1 MTKFLTTII
10 LSIFLTVP
18 FQSFAQNKVCG
29 SYKGYIQDDM
39 HQNPEFYK
47 SILEK
52 NQNLKQEFE
61 RIQNNLDFNSLRSTS
76 DNKKIIPVVVHI
88 IHDDGPENVSD
99 EVVQYAID
107 ALNRNIN
114 GQSNLFESRTPD
126 VFAALRGVPNV
137 EFRLAR
143 TDPEGQLTNGIV
155 RVKSPLSNEPSPRN
169 AVKALSYWNSYQYF
183 NIWVIKKFLPESNGN
198 TLLGF
203 AQFPF
208 SGSMATDGVVL
219 IYSEFNDPSSST
231 LTHEA
236 GHWLGLCHP
245 WDCGAGTCGD
255 DNIFDTPPARE
266 ANYGVSFNNFP
277 YHVGLQN
284 QGCIADS
291 MNWAGE
297 MFMNY
302 MDYTPDQF
310 TTMFSKGQ
318 VEVINETLQGDGT
331 VPGFRQY
338 MWSDVNIDET
348 GTSDGF
354 LPPICTKQLNIFE
367 NNDAYQVC
375 IGEETWFRSN
385 SRIFGNNISS
395 VEWDFGDGTITS
407 GSYNGQLGHYEL
419 HTYANEGTYDVKLT
433 ITYDEVIKLRA
444 SDPSL
449 IPATDPSLIQTITT
463 DKVVQGTQDE
473 LNNMSASSISSHYI
487 DSLGKYWGLEDT
499 TFYRGKVQETI
510 YEYDY
515 TNTCV
520 AEIVK
525 SAFVTVNPASSQNT
539 SPETYDFYS
548 GLSTDWTVTEN
559 NYDNSVWAIS
569 DLSQQARWEWYAGSN
584 GSMKINNFELSEKGI
599 IGGYSEIISKSFNLS
614 SYTTPAIKFSWSG
627 AALNTFP
634 TNELRVHYSTNCGEN
649 WLSLATLDPVTTS
662 RSGYIA
668 TNFIPNEN
676 DWLDTVLTKN
686 ALKNNN
692 VKFKVSYDGGTTN
705 HNNIYIDDIK
715 IGEASSLLNENR
727 NSISQKVT
735 VFPNPLDESSS
746 ILLENFGGQET
757 NIEIINILGE
767 KVDNI
772 YKGFIQSDYYEINN
786 LRARIKKDGIYFVR
800 ATSSSN
806 KSFTKK
812 IILN

>member
-1 MTKFLTTII
+1 M
-10 LSIFLTVP
+10 TVP

-39 HQNPEFYK
+39 HQNPEFYQ
-47 SILEK
+47 SISEK
-52 NQNLKQEFE
+52 NQSLKQEFE
-61 RIQNNLDFNSLRSTS
+61 RIQNNLDISSLRSTS

-99 EVVQYAID
+99 EVVQEAID

-143 TDPEGQLTNGIV
+143 IDPNGESTNGIV
-155 RVKSPLSNEPSPRN
+155 RVKSPLTNEPSPRN
-169 AVKALSYWNSYQYF
+169 AVKSVSYWNSYQYF

-318 VEVINETLQGDGT
+318 VEVINETLEGDGT

-338 MWSDVNIDET
+338 MWSEVNIDET

-354 LPPICTKQLNIFE
+354 LPPTCTKQLNIFE

-385 SRIFGNNISS
+385 SRIFGNSISS

-419 HTYANEGTYDVKLT
+419 HTYANEGTYDVKFK
-433 ITYDEVIKLRA
+433 ITYDEVIKVRA

-449 IPATDPSLIQTITT
+449 IPATDPSLIQAITT
-463 DKVVQGTQDE
+463 DKIVQGTQDE
-473 LNNMSASSISSHYI
+473 LNNMSASNISSHYI

-520 AEIVK
+520 TEIVK
-525 SAFVTVNPASSQNT
+525 AGFITVSPSVSSNS
-539 SPETYDFYS
+539 SPEEYS
-548 GLSTDWTVTEN
+548 FETGIGNDWTVA
-559 NYDNSVWAIS
+559 DNSAEESIWTNVNGS
-569 DLSQQARWEWYAGSN
+569 YSGFEWSN
-584 GSMKINNFELSEKGI
+584 GSLVVNNFERVKVGV
-599 IGGYSEIISKSFNLS
+599 IGGYTEIVSKSFNLS
-614 SYTTPAIKFSWSG
+614 NFSTPAIKFSWAG

-634 TNELRVHYSTNCGEN
+634 TNEITVHYSTNCGEN
-649 WLSLATLDPVTTS
+649 WLSLGTLDPVTTS
-662 RSGYIA
+662 RAGYIA
-668 TNFIPNEN
+668 TNFVPNEN

-692 VKFKVSYDGGTTN
+692 IKFKIAYSAGTTA
-705 HNNIYIDDIK
+705 HNNIYIDNIK
-715 IGEASSLLNENR
+715 IGEASSLFNENN
-727 NSISQKVT
+727 NSISQKIS

-757 NIEIINILGE
+757 SIDIINILGE
-767 KVDNI
+767 KVYNI
-772 YKGFIQSDYYEINN
+772 FEGVIQSDYLEINN

>member
-1 MTKFLTTII
+1 MTKFLSTTI
-10 LSIFLTVP
+10 LSIFLTFS

-39 HQNPEFYK
+39 HQNPEFYQ
-47 SILEK
+47 SISEK
-52 NQNLKQEFE
+52 NQSLKQEFE
-61 RIQNNLDFNSLRSTS
+61 RIQNNLDISSLRSTS

-99 EVVQYAID
+99 EVVQQAID

-143 TDPEGQLTNGIV
+143 IDPNGESTNGIV
-155 RVKSPLSNEPSPRN
+155 RVKSPLTNEPSPRN
-169 AVKALSYWNSYQYF
+169 AVKSVSYWNSYQYF

-208 SGSMATDGVVL
+208 SGSMTTDGVVL

-318 VEVINETLQGDGT
+318 VEVINETLEGDGT

-338 MWSDVNIDET
+338 MWSEVNIDET

-354 LPPICTKQLNIFE
+354 LPPTCTKQLNIFE

-385 SRIFGNNISS
+385 SRIFGNSISS
-395 VEWDFGDGTITS
+395 VEWDFGDGTITN

-419 HTYANEGTYDVKLT
+419 HTYANEGTYDVKFK
-433 ITYDEVIKLRA
+433 ITYDEVIKVRA

-449 IPATDPSLIQTITT
+449 IPATDPSLIQAITT
-463 DKVVQGTQDE
+463 DKIVQGTQDE
-473 LNNMSASSISSHYI
+473 LNNMSASNISSHYI

-520 AEIVK
+520 TEIVK
-525 SAFVTVNPASSQNT
+525 AGFITVSPSVSSNS
-539 SPETYDFYS
+539 SPEEYSFETGLGNDWSVSDNSAEESIWTNVNGSYS
-548 GLSTDWTVTEN
+548 GF
-559 NYDNSVWAIS
+559 
-569 DLSQQARWEWYAGSN
+569 EWSN
-584 GSMKINNFELSEKGI
+584 GSLVVNNFERVKVGV
-599 IGGYSEIISKSFNLS
+599 IGGYTEIVSKSFNLS
-614 SYTTPAIKFSWSG
+614 NFSTPAIKFSWAG

-634 TNELRVHYSTNCGEN
+634 TNEITVHYSTNCGEN
-649 WLSLATLDPVTTS
+649 WLSLGTLDPVTTS
-662 RSGYIA
+662 RAGYIA
-668 TNFIPNEN
+668 TNFVPNEN

-692 VKFKVSYDGGTTN
+692 IKFKIAYSAGTTA
-705 HNNIYIDDIK
+705 HNNIYIDNIK
-715 IGEASSLLNENR
+715 IGEASSLFNENN
-727 NSISQKVT
+727 NSISQKIS

-757 NIEIINILGE
+757 SIDIINILGE
-767 KVDNI
+767 KVYNI
-772 YKGFIQSDYYEINN
+772 FEGVIQSDYLEINN

>member
-1 MTKFLTTII
+1 MTKFLSTTI

-39 HQNPEFYK
+39 HQNPEFYQ
-47 SILEK
+47 SISEK
-52 NQNLKQEFE
+52 NQSLKQEFE
-61 RIQNNLDFNSLRSTS
+61 RIQNNLDISSLRSTS

-99 EVVQYAID
+99 EVVQEAID

-143 TDPEGQLTNGIV
+143 IDPNGESTNGIV
-155 RVKSPLSNEPSPRN
+155 RVKSPLTNEPSPRN
-169 AVKALSYWNSYQYF
+169 AVKSVSYWNSYQYF

-318 VEVINETLQGDGT
+318 VEVINETLEGDGT

-338 MWSDVNIDET
+338 MWSEVNIDET

-354 LPPICTKQLNIFE
+354 LPPTCTKQLNIFE

-385 SRIFGNNISS
+385 SRIFGNSISS

-419 HTYANEGTYDVKLT
+419 HTYANEGTYDVKFK
-433 ITYDEVIKLRA
+433 ITYDEVIKVRA

-449 IPATDPSLIQTITT
+449 IPATDPSLIQAITT
-463 DKVVQGTQDE
+463 DKIVQGTQDE
-473 LNNMSASSISSHYI
+473 LNNMSASNISSHYI

-520 AEIVK
+520 TEIVK
-525 SAFVTVNPASSQNT
+525 TGFITVSPPISSNS
-539 SPETYDFYS
+539 SPEEYSFETGIGNDWTITDNSGEESIWTNVNGSYS
-548 GLSTDWTVTEN
+548 GF
-559 NYDNSVWAIS
+559 
-569 DLSQQARWEWYAGSN
+569 EWSN
-584 GSMKINNFELSEKGI
+584 GSLVVNNFERVKVGV
-599 IGGYSEIISKSFNLS
+599 IGGYTEIVSKSFNLS
-614 SYTTPAIKFSWSG
+614 NFSTPAVKFSWAG

-634 TNELRVHYSTNCGEN
+634 TNEITVHYSTNCGEN
-649 WLSLATLDPVTTS
+649 WLSLGTLDPVTTS
-662 RSGYIA
+662 RAGYIA
-668 TNFIPNEN
+668 TNFVPNPN

-692 VKFKVSYDGGTTN
+692 IKFKIAYSAGTTA
-705 HNNIYIDDIK
+705 HNNIYIDNIK
-715 IGEASSLLNENR
+715 IGEASSLINEN
-727 NSISQKVT
+727 NTSISQKVS

-746 ILLENFGGQET
+746 ILLENFAGQEAS
-757 NIEIINILGE
+757 IDIINILGE
-767 KVDNI
+767 KVYNI
-772 YKGFIQSDYYEINN
+772 YEGVIQSDYFEINN

>member
-1 MTKFLTTII
+1 MTKFLSITI

-29 SYKGYIQDDM
+29 SYKGYIEDDM
-39 HQNPEFYK
+39 HQNPEFYQ
-47 SILEK
+47 SISEK
-52 NQNLKQEFE
+52 NQSLKQEFE
-61 RIQNNLDFNSLRSTS
+61 RIQNNLDISSLRSTS

-99 EVVQYAID
+99 EVVQEAID

-143 TDPEGQLTNGIV
+143 IDPNGESTNGIV
-155 RVKSPLSNEPSPRN
+155 RVKSPLTNEPSPRN
-169 AVKALSYWNSYQYF
+169 AVKSVSYWNSYQYF

-318 VEVINETLQGDGT
+318 VEVINETLEGDGT

-338 MWSDVNIDET
+338 MWSEVNIDET

-354 LPPICTKQLNIFE
+354 LPPTCTKQLNIFE

-385 SRIFGNNISS
+385 SRIFGNSISS

-419 HTYANEGTYDVKLT
+419 HTYANEGTYDVKFK
-433 ITYDEVIKLRA
+433 ITYDEVIKVRA

-449 IPATDPSLIQTITT
+449 IPATDPSLIQAITT
-463 DKVVQGTQDE
+463 DKIVQGTQDE
-473 LNNMSASSISSHYI
+473 LNNMSASNISSHYI

-520 AEIVK
+520 TEIVK
-525 SAFVTVNPASSQNT
+525 TGFITVSPSVSSNS
-539 SPETYDFYS
+539 SPEEYS
-548 GLSTDWTVTEN
+548 FETGIGNDWTVA
-559 NYDNSVWAIS
+559 DNSAEESIWTNVNGS
-569 DLSQQARWEWYAGSN
+569 YSGFEWSN
-584 GSMKINNFELSEKGI
+584 GSLVVNNFERVKVGV
-599 IGGYSEIISKSFNLS
+599 IGGYTEIVSKSFNLS
-614 SYTTPAIKFSWSG
+614 NFSTPAIKFSWAG

-634 TNELRVHYSTNCGEN
+634 TNEITVHYSTNCGEN
-649 WLSLATLDPVTTS
+649 WLSLGTLDPVTTS
-662 RSGYIA
+662 RAGYIA
-668 TNFIPNEN
+668 TNFVPNEN

-692 VKFKVSYDGGTTN
+692 IKLKIAYSAGTTA
-705 HNNIYIDDIK
+705 HNNIYIDNIK
-715 IGEASSLLNENR
+715 IGEASSLFNENN
-727 NSISQKVT
+727 NSISQKIS

-757 NIEIINILGE
+757 SIDIINILGE
-767 KVDNI
+767 KVYNI
-772 YKGFIQSDYYEINN
+772 FEGVIQSDYLEINN

>member
-1 MTKFLTTII
+1 MTKFLSTTI

-39 HQNPEFYK
+39 HQNPEFYQ
-47 SILEK
+47 SISEK
-52 NQNLKQEFE
+52 NQSLKQEFE
-61 RIQNNLDFNSLRSTS
+61 RIQNNLDISSLRSTS

-99 EVVQYAID
+99 EVVQEAID

-143 TDPEGQLTNGIV
+143 IDPNGESTNGIV
-155 RVKSPLSNEPSPRN
+155 RVKSPLTNEPSPRN
-169 AVKALSYWNSYQYF
+169 AVKSVSYWNSYQYF

-318 VEVINETLQGDGT
+318 VEVINETLEGDGT

-338 MWSDVNIDET
+338 MWSEVNIDET

-354 LPPICTKQLNIFE
+354 LPPTCTKQLNIFE

-385 SRIFGNNISS
+385 SRIFGNSISS

-419 HTYANEGTYDVKLT
+419 HTYANEGTYDVKFK
-433 ITYDEVIKLRA
+433 ITYDEVIKVRA

-449 IPATDPSLIQTITT
+449 IAATDPSLIQAITT
-463 DKVVQGTQDE
+463 DKIVQGTQDE
-473 LNNMSASSISSHYI
+473 LNNMSASNISSHYI

-520 AEIVK
+520 TEIVK
-525 SAFVTVNPASSQNT
+525 AGFITVSPSVSSNS
-539 SPETYDFYS
+539 SPEEYS
-548 GLSTDWTVTEN
+548 FETGIGNDWTVA
-559 NYDNSVWAIS
+559 DNSAEESIWTNVNGS
-569 DLSQQARWEWYAGSN
+569 YSGFEWSN
-584 GSMKINNFELSEKGI
+584 GSLVVNNFERVKIGV
-599 IGGYSEIISKSFNLS
+599 IGGYTEIVSKSFNLS
-614 SYTTPAIKFSWSG
+614 NFSTPAIKFSWAG

-634 TNELRVHYSTNCGEN
+634 TNEITVHYSTNCGEN
-649 WLSLATLDPVTTS
+649 WLSLGTLDPVTTS
-662 RSGYIA
+662 RAGYIA
-668 TNFIPNEN
+668 TNFVPNEN

-692 VKFKVSYDGGTTN
+692 IKFKIAYSAGTTA
-705 HNNIYIDDIK
+705 HNNIYIDNIK
-715 IGEASSLLNENR
+715 IGEASSLFDENN
-727 NSISQKVT
+727 NSISQKIS

-757 NIEIINILGE
+757 SIDIINILGE
-767 KVDNI
+767 KVYNI
-772 YKGFIQSDYYEINN
+772 FEGVIQSDYLEINN

>member
-1 MTKFLTTII
+1 MTKFLSTTI
-10 LSIFLTVP
+10 LSIFLMIP

-29 SYKGYIQDDM
+29 SYKGYIEDDM
-39 HQNPEFYK
+39 HQNPEFYQ
-47 SILEK
+47 SISEK
-52 NQNLKQEFE
+52 NQSLKQEFE
-61 RIQNNLDFNSLRSTS
+61 RIQNNLDISSLRSTS

-99 EVVQYAID
+99 EVVQEAID

-143 TDPEGQLTNGIV
+143 IDPNGESTNGIV
-155 RVKSPLSNEPSPRN
+155 RVKSPLTNEPSPRN
-169 AVKALSYWNSYQYF
+169 AVKSVSYWNSYQYF

-318 VEVINETLQGDGT
+318 VEVINETLEGDGT

-338 MWSDVNIDET
+338 MWSEVNIDET

-354 LPPICTKQLNIFE
+354 LPPTCTKQLNIFE

-385 SRIFGNNISS
+385 SRIFGNSISS

-419 HTYANEGTYDVKLT
+419 HTYANEGTYDVKFK
-433 ITYDEVIKLRA
+433 ITYDEVIKVRA

-449 IPATDPSLIQTITT
+449 IPATDPSLIQAITT
-463 DKVVQGTQDE
+463 DKIVQGTQDE
-473 LNNMSASSISSHYI
+473 LNNMSASNISSHYI

-520 AEIVK
+520 TEIVK
-525 SAFVTVNPASSQNT
+525 EGFITVSPSVSSNS
-539 SPETYDFYS
+539 SPEEYS
-548 GLSTDWTVTEN
+548 FETGIGNDWTVA
-559 NYDNSVWAIS
+559 DNSAEESIWTNVNGS
-569 DLSQQARWEWYAGSN
+569 YSGFEWSN
-584 GSMKINNFELSEKGI
+584 GSLVVNNFERVKVGV
-599 IGGYSEIISKSFNLS
+599 IGGYTEIVSKSFNLS
-614 SYTTPAIKFSWSG
+614 NFSTPAIKFSWAG

-634 TNELRVHYSTNCGEN
+634 TNEITVHYSTNCGEN
-649 WLSLATLDPVTTS
+649 WLSLGTLDPVTTS
-662 RSGYIA
+662 RAGYIA
-668 TNFIPNEN
+668 TNFVPNEN

-692 VKFKVSYDGGTTN
+692 IKFKIAYSAGTTA
-705 HNNIYIDDIK
+705 HNNIYIDNIK
-715 IGEASSLLNENR
+715 IGEASSLFNENN
-727 NSISQKVT
+727 NSISQKIS

-746 ILLENFGGQET
+746 ILLENFSGQET
-757 NIEIINILGE
+757 SIDIINILGE
-767 KVDNI
+767 KVYNI
-772 YKGFIQSDYYEINN
+772 FEGVIQSDYLEINN

>member
-1 MTKFLTTII
+1 MTKFLSTTI

-39 HQNPEFYK
+39 HQNPEFYQ
-47 SILEK
+47 SISEK
-52 NQNLKQEFE
+52 NQSLKQEFE
-61 RIQNNLDFNSLRSTS
+61 RIQNNLDISSLRSTS

-99 EVVQYAID
+99 EVVQEAID

-143 TDPEGQLTNGIV
+143 IDPNGESTNGIV
-155 RVKSPLSNEPSPRN
+155 RVKSPLTNEPSPRN
-169 AVKALSYWNSYQYF
+169 AVKSVSYWNSYQYF

-318 VEVINETLQGDGT
+318 VEVINETLEGDGT

-338 MWSDVNIDET
+338 MWSEVNIDET

-354 LPPICTKQLNIFE
+354 LPPTCTKQLNIFE

-385 SRIFGNNISS
+385 SRIFGNSISS

-419 HTYANEGTYDVKLT
+419 HTYANEGTYDVKFK
-433 ITYDEVIKLRA
+433 ITYDEVIKVRA

-449 IPATDPSLIQTITT
+449 IPATDPSLIQAITT
-463 DKVVQGTQDE
+463 DKIVQGTQDE
-473 LNNMSASSISSHYI
+473 LNNMSASNISSHYI
-487 DSLGKYWGLEDT
+487 DSLGKYWGLVDT

-520 AEIVK
+520 TEIVK
-525 SAFVTVNPASSQNT
+525 AGFITVSPSVSSNS
-539 SPETYDFYS
+539 SPEEYS
-548 GLSTDWTVTEN
+548 FETGIGNDWTVA
-559 NYDNSVWAIS
+559 DNSAEESIWTNVNGS
-569 DLSQQARWEWYAGSN
+569 YSGFEWSN
-584 GSMKINNFELSEKGI
+584 GSLVVNNFERVKVGV
-599 IGGYSEIISKSFNLS
+599 IGGYTEIVSKSFNLS
-614 SYTTPAIKFSWSG
+614 NFSTPAIKFSWAG

-634 TNELRVHYSTNCGEN
+634 TNEITVHYSTNCGEN
-649 WLSLATLDPVTTS
+649 WLSLGTLDPVTTS
-662 RSGYIA
+662 RAGYIA
-668 TNFIPNEN
+668 TNFVPNEN

-692 VKFKVSYDGGTTN
+692 IKFKIAYSAGTTA
-705 HNNIYIDDIK
+705 HNNIYIDNIK
-715 IGEASSLLNENR
+715 IGEASSLFNENN
-727 NSISQKVT
+727 NSISQKIS

-757 NIEIINILGE
+757 SIDIINILGE
-767 KVDNI
+767 KVYNI
-772 YKGFIQSDYYEINN
+772 FEGVIQSDYLEINN

>member
-1 MTKFLTTII
+1 MTKFLSTTI

-39 HQNPEFYK
+39 HQNPEFYQ
-47 SILEK
+47 SISEK
-52 NQNLKQEFE
+52 NQSLKQEFE
-61 RIQNNLDFNSLRSTS
+61 RIQNNLDISSLRSTS

-99 EVVQYAID
+99 EVVQEAID

-143 TDPEGQLTNGIV
+143 IDPNGESTNGIV
-155 RVKSPLSNEPSPRN
+155 RVKSPLTNEPSPRN
-169 AVKALSYWNSYQYF
+169 AVKSVSYWNSYQYF

-318 VEVINETLQGDGT
+318 VEVINETLEGDGT

-338 MWSDVNIDET
+338 MWSEVNIDET

-354 LPPICTKQLNIFE
+354 LPPTCTKQLNIFE

-385 SRIFGNNISS
+385 SRIFGNSISS

-419 HTYANEGTYDVKLT
+419 HTYANEGTYDVKFK
-433 ITYDEVIKLRA
+433 ITYDEVIKVRA

-449 IPATDPSLIQTITT
+449 IPASDPSLIQAITT
-463 DKVVQGTQDE
+463 DKIVQGTQDE
-473 LNNMSASSISSHYI
+473 LNNMSASNISSHYI

-520 AEIVK
+520 TEIVK
-525 SAFVTVNPASSQNT
+525 AGFITVSPSVSSNS
-539 SPETYDFYS
+539 SPEEYS
-548 GLSTDWTVTEN
+548 FETGIGNDWTVA
-559 NYDNSVWAIS
+559 DNSAEESIWTNVNGS
-569 DLSQQARWEWYAGSN
+569 YSGFEWSN
-584 GSMKINNFELSEKGI
+584 GSLVVNNFERVKVGV
-599 IGGYSEIISKSFNLS
+599 IGGYTEIVSKSFNLS
-614 SYTTPAIKFSWSG
+614 NFSTPAIKFSWAG

-634 TNELRVHYSTNCGEN
+634 TNEITVHYSTNCGEN
-649 WLSLATLDPVTTS
+649 WLSLGTLDPVTTS

-668 TNFIPNEN
+668 TNFVPNEN

-692 VKFKVSYDGGTTN
+692 IKFKIAYSAGTTA
-705 HNNIYIDDIK
+705 HNNIYIDNIK
-715 IGEASSLLNENR
+715 IGEASSLFNENN
-727 NSISQKVT
+727 NSISQKIS

-757 NIEIINILGE
+757 SIDIINILGE
-767 KVDNI
+767 KVYNI
-772 YKGFIQSDYYEINN
+772 FEGVIQSDYLEINN

>member
-1 MTKFLTTII
+1 MTKFLSTTI
-10 LSIFLTVP
+10 LSIFLMIP

-29 SYKGYIQDDM
+29 SYKGYIEDDM
-39 HQNPEFYK
+39 HQNPEFYQ
-47 SILEK
+47 SISEK
-52 NQNLKQEFE
+52 NQSLKQEFE
-61 RIQNNLDFNSLRSTS
+61 RIQNNLDISSLRSTS

-99 EVVQYAID
+99 EVVQEAID

-143 TDPEGQLTNGIV
+143 IDPNGESTNGIV
-155 RVKSPLSNEPSPRN
+155 RVKSPLTNEPSPRN
-169 AVKALSYWNSYQYF
+169 AVKSVSYWNSYQYF

-318 VEVINETLQGDGT
+318 VEVINETLEGDGT

-338 MWSDVNIDET
+338 MWSEVNIDET

-354 LPPICTKQLNIFE
+354 LPPTCTKQLNIFE

-385 SRIFGNNISS
+385 SRIFGNSISS

-419 HTYANEGTYDVKLT
+419 HTYANEGTYDVKFK
-433 ITYDEVIKLRA
+433 ITYDEVIKVRA

-449 IPATDPSLIQTITT
+449 IPATDPSLIQAITT
-463 DKVVQGTQDE
+463 DKIVQGTQDE
-473 LNNMSASSISSHYI
+473 LNNMSASNISSHYI

-520 AEIVK
+520 TEIVK
-525 SAFVTVNPASSQNT
+525 AGFITVSPSVSSNS
-539 SPETYDFYS
+539 SPEEYS
-548 GLSTDWTVTEN
+548 FETGIGNDWTVA
-559 NYDNSVWAIS
+559 DNSAEESIWTNVNGS
-569 DLSQQARWEWYAGSN
+569 YSGFEWSN
-584 GSMKINNFELSEKGI
+584 GSLVVNNFERVKVGV
-599 IGGYSEIISKSFNLS
+599 IGGYTEIVSKSFNLS
-614 SYTTPAIKFSWSG
+614 NFSTPAIKFSWAG

-634 TNELRVHYSTNCGEN
+634 TNEITVHYSTNCGEN
-649 WLSLATLDPVTTS
+649 WLSLGTLDPVTTS
-662 RSGYIA
+662 RAGYIA
-668 TNFIPNEN
+668 TNFVPNEN

-692 VKFKVSYDGGTTN
+692 IKFKIAYSAGTTA
-705 HNNIYIDDIK
+705 HNNIYIDNIK
-715 IGEASSLLNENR
+715 IGEASSLFNENN
-727 NSISQKVT
+727 NSISQKIS

-757 NIEIINILGE
+757 SIDIINILGE
-767 KVDNI
+767 KVYNI
-772 YKGFIQSDYYEINN
+772 FEGVIQSDYLEINN
-786 LRARIKKDGIYFVR
+786 LRAHIKKDGIYFVR
-800 ATSSSN
+800 ATSSLN

>member
-1 MTKFLTTII
+1 MTKFLSTTI

-29 SYKGYIQDDM
+29 SYKGYIEDDM
-39 HQNPEFYK
+39 HQNPEFYQ
-47 SILEK
+47 SISEK
-52 NQNLKQEFE
+52 NQSLKQEFE
-61 RIQNNLDFNSLRSTS
+61 RIQNNLDISSLRSTS

-99 EVVQYAID
+99 EVVQEAID

-143 TDPEGQLTNGIV
+143 IDPNGESTNGIV
-155 RVKSPLSNEPSPRN
+155 RVKSPLTNEPSPRN
-169 AVKALSYWNSYQYF
+169 AVKSVSYWNSYQYF
-183 NIWVIKKFLPESNGN
+183 NIWVIKKFLPEASGN

-318 VEVINETLQGDGT
+318 VEVINETLEGDGT

-338 MWSDVNIDET
+338 MWSEVNIDET

-354 LPPICTKQLNIFE
+354 LPPTCTKQLNIFE

-385 SRIFGNNISS
+385 SRIFGNSISS

-419 HTYANEGTYDVKLT
+419 HTYANEGTYDVKFK
-433 ITYDEVIKLRA
+433 ITYDEVIKVRA

-449 IPATDPSLIQTITT
+449 IPATDPSLIQAITT
-463 DKVVQGTQDE
+463 DKIVQGTQDE
-473 LNNMSASSISSHYI
+473 LNNMSASNISSHYI

-520 AEIVK
+520 TEIVK
-525 SAFVTVNPASSQNT
+525 AGFITVSPSVSSNS
-539 SPETYDFYS
+539 SPEEYS
-548 GLSTDWTVTEN
+548 FETGIGNDWTVA
-559 NYDNSVWAIS
+559 DNSAEESIWTNVNGS
-569 DLSQQARWEWYAGSN
+569 YSGFEWSN
-584 GSMKINNFELSEKGI
+584 GSLVVNNFERVKVGV
-599 IGGYSEIISKSFNLS
+599 IGGYTEIVSKSFNLS
-614 SYTTPAIKFSWSG
+614 NFSTPAIKFSWAG

-634 TNELRVHYSTNCGEN
+634 TNEITVHYSTNCGEN
-649 WLSLATLDPVTTS
+649 WLSLGTLDPVTTS
-662 RSGYIA
+662 RAGYIA
-668 TNFIPNEN
+668 TNFVPNEN

-692 VKFKVSYDGGTTN
+692 IKFKIAYSAGTTA
-705 HNNIYIDDIK
+705 HNNIYIDNIK
-715 IGEASSLLNENR
+715 IGESSSLFNENN
-727 NSISQKVT
+727 NSISQKIS

-757 NIEIINILGE
+757 SIDIINILGE
-767 KVDNI
+767 KVYNI
-772 YKGFIQSDYYEINN
+772 FEGVIQSDYLEINN

>member
-1 MTKFLTTII
+1 MTKFLSTTI

-29 SYKGYIQDDM
+29 SYKGYIEDDM
-39 HQNPEFYK
+39 HQNPEFYQ
-47 SILEK
+47 SISEK
-52 NQNLKQEFE
+52 NQSLKQEFE
-61 RIQNNLDFNSLRSTS
+61 RIQNNLDISSLRSTS

-99 EVVQYAID
+99 EVVQEAID

-143 TDPEGQLTNGIV
+143 IDPNGESTNGIV
-155 RVKSPLSNEPSPRN
+155 RVKSPLTNEPSPRN
-169 AVKALSYWNSYQYF
+169 AVKSVSYWNSYQYF

-208 SGSMATDGVVL
+208 RGSMATDGVVL

-310 TTMFSKGQ
+310 TTMFTKGQ
-318 VEVINETLQGDGT
+318 VEVINETLEGDGT

-338 MWSDVNIDET
+338 MWSEVNIDET

-354 LPPICTKQLNIFE
+354 LPPTCTKQLNIFE

-385 SRIFGNNISS
+385 SRIFGNSISS

-419 HTYANEGTYDVKLT
+419 HTYANEGTYDVKFK
-433 ITYDEVIKLRA
+433 ITYDEVIKVRA

-449 IPATDPSLIQTITT
+449 IPATDPSLIQAITT
-463 DKVVQGTQDE
+463 DKIVQGTQDE
-473 LNNMSASSISSHYI
+473 LNNMSASNISSHYI

-520 AEIVK
+520 TEIVK
-525 SAFVTVNPASSQNT
+525 AGFITVSPSVSSNS
-539 SPETYDFYS
+539 SPEEYS
-548 GLSTDWTVTEN
+548 FETGIGNDWTVA
-559 NYDNSVWAIS
+559 DNSAEESIWTNVNGS
-569 DLSQQARWEWYAGSN
+569 YSGFEWSN
-584 GSMKINNFELSEKGI
+584 GSLVVNNFERVKVGV
-599 IGGYSEIISKSFNLS
+599 IGGYTEIVSKSFNLS
-614 SYTTPAIKFSWSG
+614 NFSTPAIKFSWAG

-634 TNELRVHYSTNCGEN
+634 TNEITVHYSTNCGEN
-649 WLSLATLDPVTTS
+649 WLSLGTLDPVTTS
-662 RSGYIA
+662 RAGYIA
-668 TNFIPNEN
+668 TNFVPNEN

-692 VKFKVSYDGGTTN
+692 IKFKIAYSAGTTA
-705 HNNIYIDDIK
+705 HNNIYIDNIK
-715 IGEASSLLNENR
+715 IGEASSLFNENN
-727 NSISQKVT
+727 NSISQKIS

-757 NIEIINILGE
+757 SIDIINILGE
-767 KVDNI
+767 KVYNI
-772 YKGFIQSDYYEINN
+772 FEGVIQSDYLEINN

>member
-1 MTKFLTTII
+1 MTKFLSTTI

-39 HQNPEFYK
+39 HQNPEFYQ
-47 SILEK
+47 SISEK
-52 NQNLKQEFE
+52 NQSLKQEFE
-61 RIQNNLDFNSLRSTS
+61 RIQNNLDISSLRSTS

-99 EVVQYAID
+99 EVVQEAID

-143 TDPEGQLTNGIV
+143 IDPNGESTNGIV
-155 RVKSPLSNEPSPRN
+155 RVKSPLTNEPSPRN
-169 AVKALSYWNSYQYF
+169 AVKSVSYWNSYQYF

-318 VEVINETLQGDGT
+318 VEVINETLEGDGT

-338 MWSDVNIDET
+338 MWSEVNIDET

-354 LPPICTKQLNIFE
+354 LPPTCTKQLNIFE

-385 SRIFGNNISS
+385 SRIFGNSISS

-419 HTYANEGTYDVKLT
+419 HTYANEGTYDVKFK
-433 ITYDEVIKLRA
+433 ITYDEVIKVRA

-449 IPATDPSLIQTITT
+449 IPATDPSLIQAITT
-463 DKVVQGTQDE
+463 DKIVQGTQDE
-473 LNNMSASSISSHYI
+473 LNNMSASNISSHYI

-520 AEIVK
+520 TEIVK
-525 SAFVTVNPASSQNT
+525 AGFITVSPSVSSNS
-539 SPETYDFYS
+539 SPEEYS
-548 GLSTDWTVTEN
+548 FETGIGNDWTVT
-559 NYDNSVWAIS
+559 DNSGEQSIWTNVNGS
-569 DLSQQARWEWYAGSN
+569 YSGFEWSN
-584 GSMKINNFELSEKGI
+584 GSLVVNNFERVKVGV
-599 IGGYSEIISKSFNLS
+599 IGGYTEIVSKSFNLS
-614 SYTTPAIKFSWSG
+614 NFSTPAIKFSWAG

-634 TNELRVHYSTNCGEN
+634 TNEITVHYSTNCGEN
-649 WLSLATLDPVTTS
+649 WLSLGTLDPVTTS
-662 RSGYIA
+662 RAGYIA
-668 TNFIPNEN
+668 TNFVPNEN

-692 VKFKVSYDGGTTN
+692 IKFKIAYSAGTTA
-705 HNNIYIDDIK
+705 HNNIYIDNIK
-715 IGEASSLLNENR
+715 IGEASSLFNENN
-727 NSISQKVT
+727 NSISQKIS

-757 NIEIINILGE
+757 SIDIINILGE
-767 KVDNI
+767 KVYNI
-772 YKGFIQSDYYEINN
+772 FEGVIQSDYLEINN

>member
-1 MTKFLTTII
+1 MTKFLSTTI

-29 SYKGYIQDDM
+29 SYKGYIEDDM
-39 HQNPEFYK
+39 HQNPEFYQ
-47 SILEK
+47 SISEK
-52 NQNLKQEFE
+52 NQSLKQEFE
-61 RIQNNLDFNSLRSTS
+61 RIQNNLDISSLRSTS
-76 DNKKIIPVVVHI
+76 NNKKIIPVVVHI

-99 EVVQYAID
+99 EVVQEAID

-143 TDPEGQLTNGIV
+143 IDPNGESTNGIV
-155 RVKSPLSNEPSPRN
+155 RVKSPLTNEPSPRN
-169 AVKALSYWNSYQYF
+169 AVKSVSYWNSYQYF

-310 TTMFSKGQ
+310 TTMFTKGQ
-318 VEVINETLQGDGT
+318 VEVINETLEGDGT

-338 MWSDVNIDET
+338 MWSEVNIDET

-354 LPPICTKQLNIFE
+354 LPPTCTKQLNIFE

-385 SRIFGNNISS
+385 SRIFGNSISS

-419 HTYANEGTYDVKLT
+419 HTYANEGTYDVKFK
-433 ITYDEVIKLRA
+433 ITYDEVIKVRA

-449 IPATDPSLIQTITT
+449 IPATDPSLIQAITT
-463 DKVVQGTQDE
+463 DKIVQGTQDE
-473 LNNMSASSISSHYI
+473 LNNMSASNISSHYI

-520 AEIVK
+520 TEIVK
-525 SAFVTVNPASSQNT
+525 AGFITVSPSVSSNS
-539 SPETYDFYS
+539 SPEEYS
-548 GLSTDWTVTEN
+548 FETGIGNDWTVA
-559 NYDNSVWAIS
+559 DNSAEESIWTNVNGS
-569 DLSQQARWEWYAGSN
+569 YSGFEWSN
-584 GSMKINNFELSEKGI
+584 GSLVVNNFERVKVGV
-599 IGGYSEIISKSFNLS
+599 IGGYTEIVSKSFNLS
-614 SYTTPAIKFSWSG
+614 NFSTPAIKFSWAG

-634 TNELRVHYSTNCGEN
+634 TNEITVHYSTNCGEN
-649 WLSLATLDPVTTS
+649 WLSLGTLDPVTTS
-662 RSGYIA
+662 RAGYIA
-668 TNFIPNEN
+668 TNFVPNEN

-692 VKFKVSYDGGTTN
+692 IKFKIAYSAGTTA
-705 HNNIYIDDIK
+705 HNNIYIDNIK
-715 IGEASSLLNENR
+715 IGEASSLFNENN
-727 NSISQKVT
+727 NSISQKIS

-757 NIEIINILGE
+757 SIDIINILGE
-767 KVDNI
+767 KVYNI
-772 YKGFIQSDYYEINN
+772 FEGVIQSDYLEINN

>member
-1 MTKFLTTII
+1 MTKFLSTTI
-10 LSIFLTVP
+10 LSIFLMIP

-39 HQNPEFYK
+39 HQNPEFYQ
-47 SILEK
+47 SISEK
-52 NQNLKQEFE
+52 NQSLKQEFE
-61 RIQNNLDFNSLRSTS
+61 RIQNNLDISSLRSTS

-99 EVVQYAID
+99 EVVQEAID
-107 ALNRNIN
+107 ALNRNVN

-143 TDPEGQLTNGIV
+143 IDPNGESTNGIV
-155 RVKSPLSNEPSPRN
+155 RVKSPLTNEPSPRN
-169 AVKALSYWNSYQYF
+169 AVKSVSYWNSYQYF

-318 VEVINETLQGDGT
+318 VEVINETLEGDGT

-338 MWSDVNIDET
+338 MWSEVNIDET

-354 LPPICTKQLNIFE
+354 LPPTCTKQLNIFE

-385 SRIFGNNISS
+385 SRIFGNSISS

-419 HTYANEGTYDVKLT
+419 HTYANEGTYDVKFK
-433 ITYDEVIKLRA
+433 ITYDEVIKVRA

-449 IPATDPSLIQTITT
+449 IPATDPSLIQAITT
-463 DKVVQGTQDE
+463 DKIVQGTQDE
-473 LNNMSASSISSHYI
+473 LNNMSASNISSHYI

-520 AEIVK
+520 TEIVK
-525 SAFVTVNPASSQNT
+525 AGFITVSPSVSSNS
-539 SPETYDFYS
+539 SPEEYS
-548 GLSTDWTVTEN
+548 FETGIGNDWTVA
-559 NYDNSVWAIS
+559 DNSAEESIWTNVNGS
-569 DLSQQARWEWYAGSN
+569 YSGFEWSN
-584 GSMKINNFELSEKGI
+584 GSLVVNNFERVKVGV
-599 IGGYSEIISKSFNLS
+599 IGGYTEIVSKSFNLS
-614 SYTTPAIKFSWSG
+614 NFSTPAIKFSWAG

-634 TNELRVHYSTNCGEN
+634 TNEITVHYSTNCGEN
-649 WLSLATLDPVTTS
+649 WLSLGTLDPVTTS
-662 RSGYIA
+662 RAGYIA
-668 TNFIPNEN
+668 TNFVPNEN

-692 VKFKVSYDGGTTN
+692 IKFKIAYSAGTTA
-705 HNNIYIDDIK
+705 HNNIYIDNIK
-715 IGEASSLLNENR
+715 IGEASSLFNENN
-727 NSISQKVT
+727 NSISQKIS

-757 NIEIINILGE
+757 SIDIINILGE
-767 KVDNI
+767 KVYNI
-772 YKGFIQSDYYEINN
+772 FEGVIQSDYFEINN

-800 ATSSSN
+800 ATGSSN

>member
-1 MTKFLTTII
+1 M
-10 LSIFLTVP
+10 VP

-29 SYKGYIQDDM
+29 SYKGYIEDDM
-39 HQNPEFYK
+39 HQNPEFYQ
-47 SILEK
+47 SISEK
-52 NQNLKQEFE
+52 NQSLKQEFE
-61 RIQNNLDFNSLRSTS
+61 RIQNNLDISSLRSTS

-99 EVVQYAID
+99 EVVQEAID

-143 TDPEGQLTNGIV
+143 IDPNGESTNGIV
-155 RVKSPLSNEPSPRN
+155 RVKSPLTNEPSPRN
-169 AVKALSYWNSYQYF
+169 AVKSVSYWNSYQYF

-318 VEVINETLQGDGT
+318 VEVINETLEGDGT

-338 MWSDVNIDET
+338 MWSEVNIDET

-354 LPPICTKQLNIFE
+354 LPPTCTKQLNIFE

-385 SRIFGNNISS
+385 SRIFGNSISS

-419 HTYANEGTYDVKLT
+419 HTYANEGTYDVKFK
-433 ITYDEVIKLRA
+433 ITYDEVIKVRA

-449 IPATDPSLIQTITT
+449 IPATDPSLIQAITT
-463 DKVVQGTQDE
+463 DKIVQGTQDE
-473 LNNMSASSISSHYI
+473 LNNMSASNISSHYI

-520 AEIVK
+520 TEIVK
-525 SAFVTVNPASSQNT
+525 AGFITVSPSVSSNS
-539 SPETYDFYS
+539 SPEEYS
-548 GLSTDWTVTEN
+548 FETGIGNDWTVA
-559 NYDNSVWAIS
+559 DNSAEESIWTNVNGS
-569 DLSQQARWEWYAGSN
+569 YSGFEWSN
-584 GSMKINNFELSEKGI
+584 GSLVVNNFERVKVGV
-599 IGGYSEIISKSFNLS
+599 IGGYTEIVSKSFNLS
-614 SYTTPAIKFSWSG
+614 NFSTPAIKFSWAG

-634 TNELRVHYSTNCGEN
+634 TNEITVHYSTNCGEN
-649 WLSLATLDPVTTS
+649 WLSLGTLDPVTTS
-662 RSGYIA
+662 RAGYIA
-668 TNFIPNEN
+668 TNFVPNEN

-692 VKFKVSYDGGTTN
+692 IKFKIAYSAGTTA
-705 HNNIYIDDIK
+705 HNNIYIDNIK
-715 IGEASSLLNENR
+715 IGEASSLFNENN
-727 NSISQKVT
+727 NSISQKIS

-757 NIEIINILGE
+757 SIDIINILGE
-767 KVDNI
+767 KVYNI
-772 YKGFIQSDYYEINN
+772 FEGVIQSDYLEINN

>member
-1 MTKFLTTII
+1 MTKFLSTTI

-39 HQNPEFYK
+39 HQNPEFYQ
-47 SILEK
+47 SISEK
-52 NQNLKQEFE
+52 NQSLKQEFE
-61 RIQNNLDFNSLRSTS
+61 RIQNNLDISSLRSTS

-99 EVVQYAID
+99 EVVQEAID

-143 TDPEGQLTNGIV
+143 IDPNGESTNGIV
-155 RVKSPLSNEPSPRN
+155 RVKSPLTNEPSPRN
-169 AVKALSYWNSYQYF
+169 AVKSVSYWNSYQYF

-318 VEVINETLQGDGT
+318 VEVINETLEGDGT

-338 MWSDVNIDET
+338 MWSEVNIDET

-354 LPPICTKQLNIFE
+354 LPPTCTKQLNIFE

-385 SRIFGNNISS
+385 SRIFGNSISS

-419 HTYANEGTYDVKLT
+419 HTYANEGTYDVKFK
-433 ITYDEVIKLRA
+433 ITYDEVIKVRA

-449 IPATDPSLIQTITT
+449 IPATDPSLIQAITT
-463 DKVVQGTQDE
+463 DKIVQGTQDE
-473 LNNMSASSISSHYI
+473 LNNMSASNISSHYI

-520 AEIVK
+520 TEIVK
-525 SAFVTVNPASSQNT
+525 AGFITVSPSVSSNS
-539 SPETYDFYS
+539 SPEEYS
-548 GLSTDWTVTEN
+548 FETGIGNDWTVA
-559 NYDNSVWAIS
+559 DNSAEESIWTNVNGS
-569 DLSQQARWEWYAGSN
+569 YSGFEWSN
-584 GSMKINNFELSEKGI
+584 GSLVVNNFERVKVGV
-599 IGGYSEIISKSFNLS
+599 IGGYTEIVSKSFNLS
-614 SYTTPAIKFSWSG
+614 NFSTPAIKFSWAG

-634 TNELRVHYSTNCGEN
+634 TNEITVHYSTNCGEN
-649 WLSLATLDPVTTS
+649 WLSLGTLDPVTTS
-662 RSGYIA
+662 RAGYIA
-668 TNFIPNEN
+668 TNFVPNEN

-692 VKFKVSYDGGTTN
+692 IKFKIAYSAGTTA
-705 HNNIYIDDIK
+705 HNNIYIDNIK
-715 IGEASSLLNENR
+715 IGESSSLFNENN
-727 NSISQKVT
+727 NSISQKIS

-757 NIEIINILGE
+757 SIDIINILGE
-767 KVDNI
+767 KVYNI
-772 YKGFIQSDYYEINN
+772 FEGVIQSDYLEINN

>member
-1 MTKFLTTII
+1 MTKFLSTTI

-39 HQNPEFYK
+39 HQNPEFYQ
-47 SILEK
+47 SISEK
-52 NQNLKQEFE
+52 NQSLKQEFE
-61 RIQNNLDFNSLRSTS
+61 RIQNNLDISSLRSTS

-99 EVVQYAID
+99 EVVQDAID
-107 ALNRNIN
+107 ALNRNMN

-143 TDPEGQLTNGIV
+143 IDPNGESTNGIV
-155 RVKSPLSNEPSPRN
+155 RVKSPLTNEPSPRN
-169 AVKALSYWNSYQYF
+169 AVKSVSYWNSYQYF

-318 VEVINETLQGDGT
+318 VEVINETLEGDGT

-338 MWSDVNIDET
+338 MWSEVNIDET

-354 LPPICTKQLNIFE
+354 LPPSCTKQLNIFE

-385 SRIFGNNISS
+385 SRIFGNSISS

-419 HTYANEGTYDVKLT
+419 HTYANEGTYDVKFK
-433 ITYDEVIKLRA
+433 ITYDEVIKVRA

-449 IPATDPSLIQTITT
+449 IPATDPSLIQAITT
-463 DKVVQGTQDE
+463 DKIVQGTQDE
-473 LNNMSASSISSHYI
+473 LNNMSASNISSHYI

-520 AEIVK
+520 TEIVK
-525 SAFVTVNPASSQNT
+525 AGFITVSPSVSSNS
-539 SPETYDFYS
+539 SPEEYS
-548 GLSTDWTVTEN
+548 FETGIGNDWTVA
-559 NYDNSVWAIS
+559 DNSAEESIWTNVNGS
-569 DLSQQARWEWYAGSN
+569 YSGFEWSN
-584 GSMKINNFELSEKGI
+584 GSLVVNNFERVKVGV
-599 IGGYSEIISKSFNLS
+599 IGGYTEIVSKSFNLS
-614 SYTTPAIKFSWSG
+614 NFSTPAIKFSWAG

-634 TNELRVHYSTNCGEN
+634 TNEITVHYSTNCGEN
-649 WLSLATLDPVTTS
+649 WLSLGTLDPVTTS
-662 RSGYIA
+662 RAGYIA
-668 TNFIPNEN
+668 TNFVPNEN

-692 VKFKVSYDGGTTN
+692 IKFKIAYSAGTTA
-705 HNNIYIDDIK
+705 HNNIYIDNIK
-715 IGEASSLLNENR
+715 IGEASSLFNENN
-727 NSISQKVT
+727 NSISQKIS

-757 NIEIINILGE
+757 SIDIINILGE
-767 KVDNI
+767 KVYNI
-772 YKGFIQSDYYEINN
+772 FEGVIQSDYLEINN

>member
-1 MTKFLTTII
+1 MTKFLSTTI

-39 HQNPEFYK
+39 HQNPEFYQ
-47 SILEK
+47 SISEK
-52 NQNLKQEFE
+52 NQSLKQEFE
-61 RIQNNLDFNSLRSTS
+61 RIQNNLDISSLRTTS

-99 EVVQYAID
+99 EVVQEAID

-143 TDPEGQLTNGIV
+143 IDPNGESTNGIV
-155 RVKSPLSNEPSPRN
+155 RVKSPLTNEPSPRN
-169 AVKALSYWNSYQYF
+169 AVKSVSYWNSYQYF

-318 VEVINETLQGDGT
+318 VEVINETLEGDGT

-338 MWSDVNIDET
+338 MWSEVNIDET

-354 LPPICTKQLNIFE
+354 LPPTCTKQLNIFE

-385 SRIFGNNISS
+385 SRIFGNSISS

-419 HTYANEGTYDVKLT
+419 HTYANEGTYDVKFK
-433 ITYDEVIKLRA
+433 ITYDEVIKVRA

-449 IPATDPSLIQTITT
+449 IPATDPSLIQAITT
-463 DKVVQGTQDE
+463 DKIVQGTQDE
-473 LNNMSASSISSHYI
+473 LNNMSASNISSHYI

-520 AEIVK
+520 TEIVK
-525 SAFVTVNPASSQNT
+525 AGFITVSPSVSSNS
-539 SPETYDFYS
+539 SPEEYS
-548 GLSTDWTVTEN
+548 FETGIGNDWTVA
-559 NYDNSVWAIS
+559 DNSAEESIWTNVNGS
-569 DLSQQARWEWYAGSN
+569 YSGFEWSN
-584 GSMKINNFELSEKGI
+584 GSLVVNNFERVKVGV
-599 IGGYSEIISKSFNLS
+599 IGGYTEIVSKSFNLS
-614 SYTTPAIKFSWSG
+614 NFSTPAIKFSWAG

-634 TNELRVHYSTNCGEN
+634 TNEITVHYSTNCGEN
-649 WLSLATLDPVTTS
+649 WLSLGTLDPVTTS
-662 RSGYIA
+662 RAGYIA
-668 TNFIPNEN
+668 TNFVPNEN

-692 VKFKVSYDGGTTN
+692 IKFKIAYSAGTTA
-705 HNNIYIDDIK
+705 HNNIYIDNIK
-715 IGEASSLLNENR
+715 IGEASSLFNENN
-727 NSISQKVT
+727 NSISQKIS

-757 NIEIINILGE
+757 SIDIINILGE
-767 KVDNI
+767 KVYNI
-772 YKGFIQSDYYEINN
+772 FEGVIQSDYLEINN

>member
-1 MTKFLTTII
+1 MTKFLSTTI

-39 HQNPEFYK
+39 HQNPEFYQ
-47 SILEK
+47 SISEK
-52 NQNLKQEFE
+52 NQSLKQEFE
-61 RIQNNLDFNSLRSTS
+61 RIQNNLDISSLRSTS

-99 EVVQYAID
+99 EVVQEAID

-143 TDPEGQLTNGIV
+143 IDPNGESTNGIV
-155 RVKSPLSNEPSPRN
+155 RVKSPLTNEPSPRN
-169 AVKALSYWNSYQYF
+169 AVKSVSYWNSYQYF

-318 VEVINETLQGDGT
+318 VEVINETLEGDGT

-338 MWSDVNIDET
+338 MWSEVNIDET

-354 LPPICTKQLNIFE
+354 LPPTCTKQLNIFE

-385 SRIFGNNISS
+385 SRIFGNSISS

-419 HTYANEGTYDVKLT
+419 HTYANEGTYDVKFK
-433 ITYDEVIKLRA
+433 ITYDEVIKVRA

-449 IPATDPSLIQTITT
+449 IPATDPSLIQAITT
-463 DKVVQGTQDE
+463 DKIVQGTEDE
-473 LNNMSASSISSHYI
+473 LNNMSASNISSHYI

-520 AEIVK
+520 TEIVK
-525 SAFVTVNPASSQNT
+525 AGFITVSPSVSSNS
-539 SPETYDFYS
+539 SPEEYS
-548 GLSTDWTVTEN
+548 FETGIGNDWTVA
-559 NYDNSVWAIS
+559 DNSAEESIWTNVNGS
-569 DLSQQARWEWYAGSN
+569 YSGFEWSN
-584 GSMKINNFELSEKGI
+584 GSLVVNNFERVKVGV
-599 IGGYSEIISKSFNLS
+599 IGGYTEIVSKSFNLS
-614 SYTTPAIKFSWSG
+614 NFSTPAIKFSWAG

-634 TNELRVHYSTNCGEN
+634 TNEITVHYSTNCGEN
-649 WLSLATLDPVTTS
+649 WLSLGTLDPVTTS
-662 RSGYIA
+662 RAGYIA
-668 TNFIPNEN
+668 TNFVPNEN

-692 VKFKVSYDGGTTN
+692 IKFKIAYSAGTTA
-705 HNNIYIDDIK
+705 HNNIYIDNIK
-715 IGEASSLLNENR
+715 IGESSSLFNENN
-727 NSISQKVT
+727 NSISQKIS

-757 NIEIINILGE
+757 SIDIINILGE
-767 KVDNI
+767 KVYNI
-772 YKGFIQSDYYEINN
+772 FEGVIQSDYLEINN

>member
-29 SYKGYIQDDM
+29 SYKGYIEDDM
-39 HQNPEFYK
+39 HQNPEFYQ
-47 SILEK
+47 SISEK
-52 NQNLKQEFE
+52 NKNLKQEFE
-61 RIQNNLDFNSLRSTS
+61 RIQNNLDISGLRSTS

-99 EVVQYAID
+99 EVVQDAID

-318 VEVINETLQGDGT
+318 VEVINETLEGDGT

-338 MWSDVNIDET
+338 MWSEVNIDET

-354 LPPICTKQLNIFE
+354 LPPTCTKQLNIFE

-385 SRIFGNNISS
+385 SRIFGNSISS

-419 HTYANEGTYDVKLT
+419 HTYANEGTYDVKFK
-433 ITYDEVIKLRA
+433 ITYDEVIKVRA

-449 IPATDPSLIQTITT
+449 IPASDPSLIQAITT
-463 DKVVQGTQDE
+463 DKIVQGTQDE
-473 LNNMSASSISSHYI
+473 LNNMSASNISSHYI

-520 AEIVK
+520 TEIVK
-525 SAFVTVNPASSQNT
+525 AGFITVSPSVSSNS
-539 SPETYDFYS
+539 SPEEYFFET
-548 GLSTDWTVTEN
+548 GIGNDWTVA
-559 NYDNSVWAIS
+559 DNSAEESIWTNVNGS
-569 DLSQQARWEWYAGSN
+569 YSGFEWSN
-584 GSMKINNFELSEKGI
+584 GSLVVNNFERVKVGV
-599 IGGYSEIISKSFNLS
+599 IGGYTEIVSKSFNLS
-614 SYTTPAIKFSWSG
+614 NFSTPAIKFSWAG

-634 TNELRVHYSTNCGEN
+634 TNEITVHYSTNCGEN
-649 WLSLATLDPVTTS
+649 WLSLGTLDPVTTS
-662 RSGYIA
+662 RAGYIA
-668 TNFIPNEN
+668 TNFVPNEN

-692 VKFKVSYDGGTTN
+692 IKFKIAYSAGTTA
-705 HNNIYIDDIK
+705 HNNIYIDNIK
-715 IGEASSLLNENR
+715 IGEASSLFNENN
-727 NSISQKVT
+727 NSISQKIS

-757 NIEIINILGE
+757 SIDIINILGE
-767 KVDNI
+767 KVYNI
-772 YKGFIQSDYYEINN
+772 FEGVIHSDYLEINN

>member
-1 MTKFLTTII
+1 MTKFLSTTI

-39 HQNPEFYK
+39 HQNPEFYQ
-47 SILEK
+47 SISEK
-52 NQNLKQEFE
+52 NQSLKQEFE
-61 RIQNNLDFNSLRSTS
+61 RIQNNLDISSLRSTS

-99 EVVQYAID
+99 EVVQEAID

-143 TDPEGQLTNGIV
+143 IDPNGESTNGIV
-155 RVKSPLSNEPSPRN
+155 RVKSPLTNEPSPRN
-169 AVKALSYWNSYQYF
+169 AVKSVSYWNSYQYF

-318 VEVINETLQGDGT
+318 VEVINETLEGDGT

-338 MWSDVNIDET
+338 MWSEVNIDET

-354 LPPICTKQLNIFE
+354 LPPTCTKQLNIFE

-385 SRIFGNNISS
+385 SRIFGNSISS

-419 HTYANEGTYDVKLT
+419 HTYANEGTYDVKFK
-433 ITYDEVIKLRA
+433 ITYDEVIKVRA

-449 IPATDPSLIQTITT
+449 IPATDPSLIQAITT
-463 DKVVQGTQDE
+463 DKIVQGTQDE
-473 LNNMSASSISSHYI
+473 LNNMSASNISSHYI

-520 AEIVK
+520 TEIVK
-525 SAFVTVNPASSQNT
+525 AGFITVSPSVSSNS
-539 SPETYDFYS
+539 SPEEYS
-548 GLSTDWTVTEN
+548 FETGIGNDWTVA
-559 NYDNSVWAIS
+559 DNSAEESIWTNVNGS
-569 DLSQQARWEWYAGSN
+569 YSGFEWSN
-584 GSMKINNFELSEKGI
+584 GSLVVNNFERVKVGV
-599 IGGYSEIISKSFNLS
+599 IGGYTEIVSKSFNLS
-614 SYTTPAIKFSWSG
+614 NFSSPAIKFSWAG

-634 TNELRVHYSTNCGEN
+634 TNEITVHYSTNCGEN
-649 WLSLATLDPVTTS
+649 WLSLGTLDPVTTS
-662 RSGYIA
+662 RAGYIA
-668 TNFIPNEN
+668 TNFVPNEN

-692 VKFKVSYDGGTTN
+692 IKFKIAYSAGTTA
-705 HNNIYIDDIK
+705 HNNIYIDNIK
-715 IGEASSLLNENR
+715 IGEASSLFNENN
-727 NSISQKVT
+727 NSISQKIS

-757 NIEIINILGE
+757 SIDIINILGE
-767 KVDNI
+767 KVYNI
-772 YKGFIQSDYYEINN
+772 FEGVIQSDYLEINN

>member
-1 MTKFLTTII
+1 
-10 LSIFLTVP
+10 
-18 FQSFAQNKVCG
+18 
-29 SYKGYIQDDM
+29 
-39 HQNPEFYK
+39 
-47 SILEK
+47 
-52 NQNLKQEFE
+52 
-61 RIQNNLDFNSLRSTS
+61 
-76 DNKKIIPVVVHI
+76 
-88 IHDDGPENVSD
+88 
-99 EVVQYAID
+99 
-107 ALNRNIN
+107 
-114 GQSNLFESRTPD
+114 
-126 VFAALRGVPNV
+126 
-137 EFRLAR
+137 
-143 TDPEGQLTNGIV
+143 
-155 RVKSPLSNEPSPRN
+155 
-169 AVKALSYWNSYQYF
+169 
-183 NIWVIKKFLPESNGN
+183 
-198 TLLGF
+198 
-203 AQFPF
+203 
-208 SGSMATDGVVL
+208 MATDGVVL

-318 VEVINETLQGDGT
+318 VEVINETLEGDGT

-338 MWSDVNIDET
+338 MWSEVNIDET

-354 LPPICTKQLNIFE
+354 LPPTCTKQLNIFE

-385 SRIFGNNISS
+385 SRIFGNSISS

-419 HTYANEGTYDVKLT
+419 HTYANEGTYDVKFK
-433 ITYDEVIKLRA
+433 ITYDEVIKVRA

-449 IPATDPSLIQTITT
+449 IPATDPSLIQAITT
-463 DKVVQGTQDE
+463 DKIVQGTQDE
-473 LNNMSASSISSHYI
+473 LNNMSASNISSHYI

-499 TFYRGKVQETI
+499 TFYRGKIQETI

-520 AEIVK
+520 TEIVK
-525 SAFVTVNPASSQNT
+525 AGFITVSPSVSSN
-539 SPETYDFYS
+539 SLPEEYS
-548 GLSTDWTVTEN
+548 FETGIGNDWTVA
-559 NYDNSVWAIS
+559 DNSAEESIWTNVNGS
-569 DLSQQARWEWYAGSN
+569 YSGFEWSN
-584 GSMKINNFELSEKGI
+584 GSLVVNNFERVKVGV
-599 IGGYSEIISKSFNLS
+599 IGGYTEIVSKSFNLS
-614 SYTTPAIKFSWSG
+614 NFSTPAIKFSWAG

-634 TNELRVHYSTNCGEN
+634 TNEITVHYSTNCGEN
-649 WLSLATLDPVTTS
+649 WLSLGTLDPVTTS
-662 RSGYIA
+662 RAGYIA
-668 TNFIPNEN
+668 TNFVPNEN

-692 VKFKVSYDGGTTN
+692 IKFKIAYSAGTTA
-705 HNNIYIDDIK
+705 HNNIYIDNIK
-715 IGEASSLLNENR
+715 IGEASSLFNENN
-727 NSISQKVT
+727 NSISQKIS

-757 NIEIINILGE
+757 SIDIINILGE
-767 KVDNI
+767 KVYNI
-772 YKGFIQSDYYEINN
+772 FEGVIQSDYLEINN

-800 ATSSSN
+800 ATGSSN

>member
-1 MTKFLTTII
+1 MTKFLSTTI

-39 HQNPEFYK
+39 HQNPEFYQ

-52 NQNLKQEFE
+52 NQSLKQEFE
-61 RIQNNLDFNSLRSTS
+61 RIQNNLDISSLRSTS
-76 DNKKIIPVVVHI
+76 NNKKIIPVVVHI

-99 EVVQYAID
+99 EVVQEAID

-143 TDPEGQLTNGIV
+143 IDPNGESTNGIV
-155 RVKSPLSNEPSPRN
+155 RVKSPLTNEPSPRN
-169 AVKALSYWNSYQYF
+169 AVKSVSYWNSYQYF

-318 VEVINETLQGDGT
+318 VEVINETLEGDGT

-338 MWSDVNIDET
+338 MWSEVNIDET

-354 LPPICTKQLNIFE
+354 LPPTCTKQLNIFE

-385 SRIFGNNISS
+385 SRIFGNSISS

-419 HTYANEGTYDVKLT
+419 HTYANEGTYDVKFK
-433 ITYDEVIKLRA
+433 ITYDEVIKVRA

-449 IPATDPSLIQTITT
+449 IAATDPSLIQAITT
-463 DKVVQGTQDE
+463 DKIVQGTQDE
-473 LNNMSASSISSHYI
+473 LNNMSASNISSHYI

-520 AEIVK
+520 TEIVK
-525 SAFVTVNPASSQNT
+525 AGFITVSPSVSSNS
-539 SPETYDFYS
+539 SPEEYS
-548 GLSTDWTVTEN
+548 FETGIGNDWTVA
-559 NYDNSVWAIS
+559 DNSAEESIWTNVNGS
-569 DLSQQARWEWYAGSN
+569 YSGFEWSN
-584 GSMKINNFELSEKGI
+584 GSLVVNNFERVKVGV
-599 IGGYSEIISKSFNLS
+599 IGGYTEIVSKSFNLS
-614 SYTTPAIKFSWSG
+614 NFSTPAIKFSWAG

-634 TNELRVHYSTNCGEN
+634 TNEITVHYSTNCGEN
-649 WLSLATLDPVTTS
+649 WLSLGTLDPVTTS
-662 RSGYIA
+662 RAGYIA
-668 TNFIPNEN
+668 TNFVPNEN

-692 VKFKVSYDGGTTN
+692 IKFKIAYSAGTTA
-705 HNNIYIDDIK
+705 HNNIYIDNIK
-715 IGEASSLLNENR
+715 IGEASSLFDENN
-727 NSISQKVT
+727 NSISQKIS

-757 NIEIINILGE
+757 SIDIINILGE
-767 KVDNI
+767 KVYNI
-772 YKGFIQSDYYEINN
+772 FEGVIQSDYLEINN

>member
-29 SYKGYIQDDM
+29 SYKGYIEDDM
-39 HQNPEFYK
+39 HQNPEFYQ
-47 SILEK
+47 SISEK
-52 NQNLKQEFE
+52 NQSLKQEFE
-61 RIQNNLDFNSLRSTS
+61 RIQNNLDISSLRSTS

-99 EVVQYAID
+99 EVVQEAID

-143 TDPEGQLTNGIV
+143 IDPNGESTNGIV
-155 RVKSPLSNEPSPRN
+155 RVKSPLTNEPSPRN
-169 AVKALSYWNSYQYF
+169 AVKSVSYWNSYQYF

-318 VEVINETLQGDGT
+318 VEVINETLEGDGT

-338 MWSDVNIDET
+338 MWSEVNIDET

-354 LPPICTKQLNIFE
+354 LPPTCTKQLNIFE

-385 SRIFGNNISS
+385 SRIFGNSISS

-419 HTYANEGTYDVKLT
+419 HTYANEGTYDVKFK
-433 ITYDEVIKLRA
+433 ITYDEVIKVRA

-449 IPATDPSLIQTITT
+449 IPATDPSLIQAITT
-463 DKVVQGTQDE
+463 DKIVQGTQDE
-473 LNNMSASSISSHYI
+473 LNNMSASNISSHYI

-499 TFYRGKVQETI
+499 TFFRGKVQETI

-520 AEIVK
+520 TEIVK
-525 SAFVTVNPASSQNT
+525 AGFITVSPSVSSNS
-539 SPETYDFYS
+539 SPEEYS
-548 GLSTDWTVTEN
+548 FETGIGNDWTVA
-559 NYDNSVWAIS
+559 DNSAEESIWTNVNGS
-569 DLSQQARWEWYAGSN
+569 YSGFEWSN
-584 GSMKINNFELSEKGI
+584 GSLVVNNFERVKVGV
-599 IGGYSEIISKSFNLS
+599 IGGYTEIVSKSFNLS
-614 SYTTPAIKFSWSG
+614 NFSTPAIKFSWAG

-634 TNELRVHYSTNCGEN
+634 TNEITVHYSTNCGEN
-649 WLSLATLDPVTTS
+649 WLSLGTLDPVTTS
-662 RSGYIA
+662 RAGYIA
-668 TNFIPNEN
+668 TNFVPNEN

-692 VKFKVSYDGGTTN
+692 IKFKIAYSAGTTA
-705 HNNIYIDDIK
+705 HNNIYIDNIK
-715 IGEASSLLNENR
+715 IGEASSLFNENN
-727 NSISQKVT
+727 NSISQKIS

-757 NIEIINILGE
+757 SIDIINILGE
-767 KVDNI
+767 KVYNI
-772 YKGFIQSDYYEINN
+772 FEGVIQSDYLEINN

>member
-1 MTKFLTTII
+1 
-10 LSIFLTVP
+10 
-18 FQSFAQNKVCG
+18 
-29 SYKGYIQDDM
+29 
-39 HQNPEFYK
+39 
-47 SILEK
+47 
-52 NQNLKQEFE
+52 
-61 RIQNNLDFNSLRSTS
+61 
-76 DNKKIIPVVVHI
+76 
-88 IHDDGPENVSD
+88 
-99 EVVQYAID
+99 
-107 ALNRNIN
+107 
-114 GQSNLFESRTPD
+114 
-126 VFAALRGVPNV
+126 
-137 EFRLAR
+137 
-143 TDPEGQLTNGIV
+143 
-155 RVKSPLSNEPSPRN
+155 
-169 AVKALSYWNSYQYF
+169 
-183 NIWVIKKFLPESNGN
+183 
-198 TLLGF
+198 
-203 AQFPF
+203 
-208 SGSMATDGVVL
+208 MATDGVVL

-318 VEVINETLQGDGT
+318 VEVINETLEGDGT

-338 MWSDVNIDET
+338 MWSEVNIDET

-354 LPPICTKQLNIFE
+354 LPPTCTKQLNIFE

-385 SRIFGNNISS
+385 SRIFGNSISS

-419 HTYANEGTYDVKLT
+419 HTYANEGTYDVKFK
-433 ITYDEVIKLRA
+433 ITYDEVIKVRA

-449 IPATDPSLIQTITT
+449 IPATDPSLIQAITT
-463 DKVVQGTQDE
+463 DKIVQGTQDE
-473 LNNMSASSISSHYI
+473 LNNMSASNISSHYI

-520 AEIVK
+520 TEIVK
-525 SAFVTVNPASSQNT
+525 AGFITVSPSVSSNS
-539 SPETYDFYS
+539 SPEEYS
-548 GLSTDWTVTEN
+548 FETGIGNDWTVA
-559 NYDNSVWAIS
+559 DNSAEESMWTNVNGS
-569 DLSQQARWEWYAGSN
+569 YSGFEWSN
-584 GSMKINNFELSEKGI
+584 GSLVVNNFERVKVGV
-599 IGGYSEIISKSFNLS
+599 IGGYTEIVSKSFNLS
-614 SYTTPAIKFSWSG
+614 NFSTPAIKFSWAG

-634 TNELRVHYSTNCGEN
+634 TNEITVHYSTNCGEN
-649 WLSLATLDPVTTS
+649 WLSLGTLDPVTTS
-662 RSGYIA
+662 RAGYIA
-668 TNFIPNEN
+668 TNFVPNEN

-692 VKFKVSYDGGTTN
+692 IKFKIAYSAGTTA
-705 HNNIYIDDIK
+705 HNNIYIDNIK
-715 IGEASSLLNENR
+715 IGEASSLFNENN
-727 NSISQKVT
+727 NSISQKIS

-757 NIEIINILGE
+757 SIDIINILGE
-767 KVDNI
+767 KVYNI
-772 YKGFIQSDYYEINN
+772 FEGVIQSDYLEINN

>member
-1 MTKFLTTII
+1 MTKFLSTTI

-29 SYKGYIQDDM
+29 SYKGYVQDDM
-39 HQNPEFYK
+39 HQNPEFYQ
-47 SILEK
+47 SISEK
-52 NQNLKQEFE
+52 NQSLKQEFE
-61 RIQNNLDFNSLRSTS
+61 RIQNNLDISSLRSTS

-99 EVVQYAID
+99 EVVQEAID

-143 TDPEGQLTNGIV
+143 IDPNGESTNGIV
-155 RVKSPLSNEPSPRN
+155 RVKSPLTNEPSPRN
-169 AVKALSYWNSYQYF
+169 AVKSVSYWNSYQYF

-318 VEVINETLQGDGT
+318 VEVINETLEGDGT

-338 MWSDVNIDET
+338 MWSEVNIDET

-354 LPPICTKQLNIFE
+354 LPPTCTKQLNIFE

-385 SRIFGNNISS
+385 SRIFGNSISS

-419 HTYANEGTYDVKLT
+419 HTYANEGTYDVKFK
-433 ITYDEVIKLRA
+433 ITYDEVIKVRA

-449 IPATDPSLIQTITT
+449 IPATDPSLIQAITT
-463 DKVVQGTQDE
+463 DKIVQGTQDE
-473 LNNMSASSISSHYI
+473 LNNMSASNISSHYI

-520 AEIVK
+520 TEIVK
-525 SAFVTVNPASSQNT
+525 AGFITVSPSVSSNS
-539 SPETYDFYS
+539 SPEEYS
-548 GLSTDWTVTEN
+548 FETGIGNDWTVA
-559 NYDNSVWAIS
+559 DNSAEESIWTNVNGS
-569 DLSQQARWEWYAGSN
+569 YSGFEWSN
-584 GSMKINNFELSEKGI
+584 GSLVVNNFERVKVGV
-599 IGGYSEIISKSFNLS
+599 IGGYTEIVSKSFNLS
-614 SYTTPAIKFSWSG
+614 NFSTPAIKFSWAG

-634 TNELRVHYSTNCGEN
+634 TNEITVHYSTNCGEN
-649 WLSLATLDPVTTS
+649 WLSLGTLDPVTTS
-662 RSGYIA
+662 RAGYIA
-668 TNFIPNEN
+668 TNFVPNEN

-692 VKFKVSYDGGTTN
+692 IKFKIAYSAGTTA
-705 HNNIYIDDIK
+705 HNNIYIDNIK
-715 IGEASSLLNENR
+715 IGEASSLFNENN
-727 NSISQKVT
+727 NSISQKIS

-757 NIEIINILGE
+757 SIDIINILGE
-767 KVDNI
+767 KVYNI
-772 YKGFIQSDYYEINN
+772 FEGVIQSDYLEINN

>member
-1 MTKFLTTII
+1 MTKFLSTTI
-10 LSIFLTVP
+10 LSIFLMIP

-39 HQNPEFYK
+39 HQNPEFYQ
-47 SILEK
+47 SISEK
-52 NQNLKQEFE
+52 NQSLKQEFE
-61 RIQNNLDFNSLRSTS
+61 RIQNNLDISSLRSTS

-99 EVVQYAID
+99 EVVQDAID
-107 ALNRNIN
+107 ALNRNMN

-143 TDPEGQLTNGIV
+143 IDPNGESTNGIV
-155 RVKSPLSNEPSPRN
+155 RVKSPLTNEPSPRN
-169 AVKALSYWNSYQYF
+169 AVKSVSYWNSYQYF

-318 VEVINETLQGDGT
+318 VEVINETLEGDGT

-338 MWSDVNIDET
+338 MWSEVNIDET

-354 LPPICTKQLNIFE
+354 LPPTCTKQLNIFE

-385 SRIFGNNISS
+385 SRIFGNSISS

-419 HTYANEGTYDVKLT
+419 HTYANEGTYDVKFK
-433 ITYDEVIKLRA
+433 ITYDEVIKVRA

-449 IPATDPSLIQTITT
+449 IPATDPSLIQAITT
-463 DKVVQGTQDE
+463 DKIVQGTQDE
-473 LNNMSASSISSHYI
+473 LNNMSASNISSHYI

-520 AEIVK
+520 TEIVK
-525 SAFVTVNPASSQNT
+525 AGFITVSPSVSSNS
-539 SPETYDFYS
+539 SPEEYS
-548 GLSTDWTVTEN
+548 FETGIGNDWTVA
-559 NYDNSVWAIS
+559 DNSAEESIWTNVNGS
-569 DLSQQARWEWYAGSN
+569 YSGFEWSN
-584 GSMKINNFELSEKGI
+584 GSLVVNNFERVKVGV
-599 IGGYSEIISKSFNLS
+599 IGGYTEIVSKSFNLS
-614 SYTTPAIKFSWSG
+614 NFSTPAIKFSWAG

-634 TNELRVHYSTNCGEN
+634 TNEITVHYSTNCGEN
-649 WLSLATLDPVTTS
+649 WLSLGTLDPVTTS
-662 RSGYIA
+662 RAGYIA
-668 TNFIPNEN
+668 TNFVPNEN

-692 VKFKVSYDGGTTN
+692 LKFKIAYSAGTTA
-705 HNNIYIDDIK
+705 HNNIYIDNIK
-715 IGEASSLLNENR
+715 IGEASSLFNENN
-727 NSISQKVT
+727 NSISQKIS

-757 NIEIINILGE
+757 SIDIINILGE
-767 KVDNI
+767 KVYNI
-772 YKGFIQSDYYEINN
+772 FEGVIQSDYLEINN

>member
-1 MTKFLTTII
+1 MTKFLSTTI

-29 SYKGYIQDDM
+29 SYKGYIEDDM
-39 HQNPEFYK
+39 HQNPEFYQ
-47 SILEK
+47 SISEK
-52 NQNLKQEFE
+52 NQNLRQEFE
-61 RIQNNLDFNSLRSTS
+61 RIQNNLDISSLRSTS

-99 EVVQYAID
+99 EVVQDAID
-107 ALNRNIN
+107 ALNRSIN

-143 TDPEGQLTNGIV
+143 IDPNGESTNGIV
-155 RVKSPLSNEPSPRN
+155 RVKSPLTNEPSPRN
-169 AVKALSYWNSYQYF
+169 AVKSVSYWNSYQYF

-318 VEVINETLQGDGT
+318 VEVINETLEGDGT

-338 MWSDVNIDET
+338 MWSEVNIDET

-354 LPPICTKQLNIFE
+354 LPPTCTKQLNIFE

-385 SRIFGNNISS
+385 SRIFGNSISS

-419 HTYANEGTYDVKLT
+419 HTYANEGTYDVKFK
-433 ITYDEVIKLRA
+433 ITYDEVIKVRA

-449 IPATDPSLIQTITT
+449 IPATDPSLIQAITT
-463 DKVVQGTQDE
+463 DKIVQGTQDE
-473 LNNMSASSISSHYI
+473 LNNMSASNISSHYI

-520 AEIVK
+520 TEIVK
-525 SAFVTVNPASSQNT
+525 AGFITVSPSVSSNS
-539 SPETYDFYS
+539 SPEEYS
-548 GLSTDWTVTEN
+548 FETGIGNDWTVA
-559 NYDNSVWAIS
+559 DNSAEESIWTNVNGS
-569 DLSQQARWEWYAGSN
+569 YSGFEWSN
-584 GSMKINNFELSEKGI
+584 GSLVVNNFERVKVGV
-599 IGGYSEIISKSFNLS
+599 IGGYTEIVSKSFNLS
-614 SYTTPAIKFSWSG
+614 NFSTPAIKFSWAG

-634 TNELRVHYSTNCGEN
+634 TNEITVHYSTNCGEN
-649 WLSLATLDPVTTS
+649 WLSLGTLDPVTTS
-662 RSGYIA
+662 RAGYIA
-668 TNFIPNEN
+668 TNFVPNEN

-692 VKFKVSYDGGTTN
+692 IKFKIAYSAGTTA
-705 HNNIYIDDIK
+705 HNNIYIDNIK
-715 IGEASSLLNENR
+715 IGEASSLFNENN
-727 NSISQKVT
+727 NSISQKIS

-757 NIEIINILGE
+757 SIDIINILGE
-767 KVDNI
+767 KVYNI
-772 YKGFIQSDYYEINN
+772 FEGVIQSDYLEINN

>member
-1 MTKFLTTII
+1 MTKFLSTII

-47 SILEK
+47 SISEK
-52 NQNLKQEFE
+52 NQILNQEFE
-61 RIQNNLDFNSLRSTS
+61 RIQNNLDINSLRSTS

-99 EVVQYAID
+99 EVVQEAID
-107 ALNRNIN
+107 ALNRNVN

-143 TDPEGQLTNGIV
+143 IDPNGESTNGIV
-155 RVKSPLSNEPSPRN
+155 RVKSPLTNEPSPRN
-169 AVKALSYWNSYQYF
+169 AVKSVSYWNSYQYF

-318 VEVINETLQGDGT
+318 VEVINETLEGDGT

-338 MWSDVNIDET
+338 MWSEINIDET

-354 LPPICTKQLNIFE
+354 LPPTCTKQLNIFE

-385 SRIFGNNISS
+385 SRIFGNSISS
-395 VEWDFGDGTITS
+395 VEWEFGDGTITS

-419 HTYANEGTYDVKLT
+419 HTYANEGTYDVKFK
-433 ITYDEVIKLRA
+433 ITYDEVIKIRA

-449 IPATDPSLIQTITT
+449 IPATDPSLIQAITT
-463 DKVVQGTQDE
+463 DKIVQGTLDE
-473 LNNMSASSISSHYI
+473 LNNMSASNVSSHYI

-520 AEIVK
+520 TEIVK
-525 SAFVTVNPASSQNT
+525 PGFITVSPSISSN
-539 SPETYDFYS
+539 SSSEEYSFET
-548 GLSTDWTVTEN
+548 GIGNDWTIT
-559 NYDNSVWAIS
+559 DNSGEESIWTNVNGS
-569 DLSQQARWEWYAGSN
+569 YAGFEWSN
-584 GSMKINNFELSEKGI
+584 GSLVVNNFERVKVGV
-599 IGGYSEIISKSFNLS
+599 IGGYTEIVSKSFNLS
-614 SYTTPAIKFSWSG
+614 NFSAPAIKFSWAG

-634 TNELRVHYSTNCGEN
+634 TNEITVHYSTNCGEN
-649 WLSLATLDPVTTS
+649 WLSLGTLDPVTTS
-662 RSGYIA
+662 RAGYIA
-668 TNFIPNEN
+668 TNFVPNPN

-692 VKFKVSYDGGTTN
+692 IKFKIAYSAGTTA
-705 HNNIYIDDIK
+705 HNNIYIDNIK
-715 IGEASSLLNENR
+715 IGEASSLLNENN
-727 NSISQKVT
+727 NSISQKVS

-746 ILLENFGGQET
+746 VLLENFGGQET
-757 NIEIINILGE
+757 SIDIINILGE
-767 KVDNI
+767 KVYNI
-772 YKGFIQSDYYEINN
+772 YEGVIQSDYFEIKN
-786 LRARIKKDGIYFVR
+786 LRARIKKDGIYFIR

>member
-1 MTKFLTTII
+1 MTKFLSTTI

-39 HQNPEFYK
+39 HQNPEFYQ
-47 SILEK
+47 SISEK
-52 NQNLKQEFE
+52 NQSLKQEFE
-61 RIQNNLDFNSLRSTS
+61 RIQNNLDISSLRSTS

-99 EVVQYAID
+99 EVVQEAID

-143 TDPEGQLTNGIV
+143 IDPNGESTNGIV
-155 RVKSPLSNEPSPRN
+155 RVKSPLTNEPSPRN
-169 AVKALSYWNSYQYF
+169 AVKSVSYWNSYQYF

-318 VEVINETLQGDGT
+318 VEVINETLEGDGT

-338 MWSDVNIDET
+338 MWSEVNIDET

-354 LPPICTKQLNIFE
+354 LPPTCTKQLNIFE

-385 SRIFGNNISS
+385 SRIFGNSISS

-419 HTYANEGTYDVKLT
+419 HTYANEGTYDVKFK
-433 ITYDEVIKLRA
+433 ITYDEVIKVRA

-449 IPATDPSLIQTITT
+449 IPATDPSLIQAITT
-463 DKVVQGTQDE
+463 DKIVQGTQDE
-473 LNNMSASSISSHYI
+473 LNNMSASNISSHYI

-520 AEIVK
+520 TEIVK
-525 SAFVTVNPASSQNT
+525 AGFITVSPSVSSNS
-539 SPETYDFYS
+539 SPEEYS
-548 GLSTDWTVTEN
+548 FETGIGNDWTVA
-559 NYDNSVWAIS
+559 DNSAEESIWTNVNGS
-569 DLSQQARWEWYAGSN
+569 YSGFEWSN
-584 GSMKINNFELSEKGI
+584 GSLVVNNFERVKVGV
-599 IGGYSEIISKSFNLS
+599 IGGYTEIVSKSFNLS
-614 SYTTPAIKFSWSG
+614 NFSTPAIKFSWAG

-634 TNELRVHYSTNCGEN
+634 TNEITVHYSTNCGEN
-649 WLSLATLDPVTTS
+649 WLSLGTLDPVTTS
-662 RSGYIA
+662 RAGYIA
-668 TNFIPNEN
+668 TNFVPNEN

-692 VKFKVSYDGGTTN
+692 IKFKIAYSAGTTA
-705 HNNIYIDDIK
+705 HNNIYIDNIK
-715 IGEASSLLNENR
+715 IGEASSLFNENN
-727 NSISQKVT
+727 NSISQKIS

-757 NIEIINILGE
+757 SIDIINILGE
-767 KVDNI
+767 KVYNI
-772 YKGFIQSDYYEINN
+772 FEGVIQSDYLEINN

-800 ATSSSN
+800 ATSSLN

>member
-1 MTKFLTTII
+1 MTKFLSTTI

-39 HQNPEFYK
+39 HQNPEFYQ
-47 SILEK
+47 SISEK
-52 NQNLKQEFE
+52 NQSLKQEFE
-61 RIQNNLDFNSLRSTS
+61 RIQNNLDISSLRSTS

-99 EVVQYAID
+99 EVVQEAID

-143 TDPEGQLTNGIV
+143 IDPNGESTNGIV
-155 RVKSPLSNEPSPRN
+155 RVKSPLTNEPSPRN
-169 AVKALSYWNSYQYF
+169 AVKSVSYWNSYQYF

-318 VEVINETLQGDGT
+318 VEVINETLEGDGT

-338 MWSDVNIDET
+338 MWSEVNIDET

-354 LPPICTKQLNIFE
+354 LPPTCTKQLNIFE

-385 SRIFGNNISS
+385 SRIFGNSISS

-419 HTYANEGTYDVKLT
+419 HTYANEGTYDVKFK
-433 ITYDEVIKLRA
+433 ITYDEVIKVRA

-449 IPATDPSLIQTITT
+449 IPATDPSLIQAITT
-463 DKVVQGTQDE
+463 DKIVQGTQDE
-473 LNNMSASSISSHYI
+473 LNNMSASNISSHYI

-520 AEIVK
+520 TEIVK
-525 SAFVTVNPASSQNT
+525 AGFITVSPSVSSNS
-539 SPETYDFYS
+539 SPEEYS
-548 GLSTDWTVTEN
+548 FETGIGNDWTVT
-559 NYDNSVWAIS
+559 DNSGEESMWTNVNGS
-569 DLSQQARWEWYAGSN
+569 YSGFEWSN
-584 GSMKINNFELSEKGI
+584 GSLVVNNFERVKVGV
-599 IGGYSEIISKSFNLS
+599 IGGYTEIVSKSFNLS
-614 SYTTPAIKFSWSG
+614 NFSTPAIKFSWAG

-634 TNELRVHYSTNCGEN
+634 TNEITVHYSTNCGEN
-649 WLSLATLDPVTTS
+649 WLSLGTLDPVTTS
-662 RSGYIA
+662 RAGYIA
-668 TNFIPNEN
+668 TNFVPNEN

-692 VKFKVSYDGGTTN
+692 IKFKIAYSAGTTA
-705 HNNIYIDDIK
+705 HNNIYIDNIK
-715 IGEASSLLNENR
+715 IGEASSLFNENN
-727 NSISQKVT
+727 NSISQKIS

-757 NIEIINILGE
+757 SIDIINILGE
-767 KVDNI
+767 KVYNI
-772 YKGFIQSDYYEINN
+772 FEGVIQSDYLEINN

>member
-1 MTKFLTTII
+1 MTKFLSTTI

-39 HQNPEFYK
+39 HQNPEFYQ
-47 SILEK
+47 SISEK
-52 NQNLKQEFE
+52 NQSLKQEFE
-61 RIQNNLDFNSLRSTS
+61 RIQNNLDISSLRSTS

-99 EVVQYAID
+99 EVVQEAID

-143 TDPEGQLTNGIV
+143 IDPNGESTNGIV
-155 RVKSPLSNEPSPRN
+155 RVKSPLTNEPSPRN
-169 AVKALSYWNSYQYF
+169 AVKSVSYWNSYQYF

-318 VEVINETLQGDGT
+318 VEVINETLEGDGT

-338 MWSDVNIDET
+338 MWSEVNIDET

-354 LPPICTKQLNIFE
+354 LPPACTKQLNIFE

-385 SRIFGNNISS
+385 SRIFGNSISS

-419 HTYANEGTYDVKLT
+419 HTYANEGTYDVKFK
-433 ITYDEVIKLRA
+433 ITYDEVIKVRA

-449 IPATDPSLIQTITT
+449 IPATDPSLIQAITT
-463 DKVVQGTQDE
+463 DKIVQGTQDE
-473 LNNMSASSISSHYI
+473 LNNMSASNISSHYI

-520 AEIVK
+520 TEIVK
-525 SAFVTVNPASSQNT
+525 AGFITVSPSVSSNS
-539 SPETYDFYS
+539 SPEEYS
-548 GLSTDWTVTEN
+548 FETGIGNDWTVA
-559 NYDNSVWAIS
+559 DNSAEESIWTNVNGS
-569 DLSQQARWEWYAGSN
+569 YSGFEWSN
-584 GSMKINNFELSEKGI
+584 GSLVVNNFERVKVGV
-599 IGGYSEIISKSFNLS
+599 IGGYTEIVSKSFNLS
-614 SYTTPAIKFSWSG
+614 NFSTPAIKFSWAG

-634 TNELRVHYSTNCGEN
+634 TNEITVHYSANCGEY
-649 WLSLATLDPVTTS
+649 WLSLGTLDPVTTS
-662 RSGYIA
+662 RAGYIA
-668 TNFIPNEN
+668 TNFVPNEN

-692 VKFKVSYDGGTTN
+692 IKFKIAYSAGTTA
-705 HNNIYIDDIK
+705 HNNIYIDNIK
-715 IGEASSLLNENR
+715 IGEASSLFNENN
-727 NSISQKVT
+727 NSISQKIS

-757 NIEIINILGE
+757 SIDIINILGE
-767 KVDNI
+767 KVYNI
-772 YKGFIQSDYYEINN
+772 FEGVIQSDYLEINN

>member
-1 MTKFLTTII
+1 MTKFLSTTI
-10 LSIFLTVP
+10 LSIFLMIP

-29 SYKGYIQDDM
+29 SYKGYIEDDM
-39 HQNPEFYK
+39 HQNPEFYQ
-47 SILEK
+47 SISEK
-52 NQNLKQEFE
+52 NQSLKQEFE
-61 RIQNNLDFNSLRSTS
+61 RIQNNLDISSLRSTS

-99 EVVQYAID
+99 EVVQEAID

-143 TDPEGQLTNGIV
+143 IDPNGESTNGIV
-155 RVKSPLSNEPSPRN
+155 RVKSPLTNEPSPRN
-169 AVKALSYWNSYQYF
+169 AVKSVSYWNSYQYF

-318 VEVINETLQGDGT
+318 VEVINETLEGDGT

-338 MWSDVNIDET
+338 MWSEVNIDET

-354 LPPICTKQLNIFE
+354 LPPTCTKQLNIFE

-385 SRIFGNNISS
+385 SRIFGNSISS

-419 HTYANEGTYDVKLT
+419 HTYANEGTYDVKFK
-433 ITYDEVIKLRA
+433 ITYDEVIKVRA

-449 IPATDPSLIQTITT
+449 IPATDPSLIQAITT
-463 DKVVQGTQDE
+463 DKIVQGTQDE
-473 LNNMSASSISSHYI
+473 LNNMSASNISSHYI

-520 AEIVK
+520 TEIVK
-525 SAFVTVNPASSQNT
+525 EGFITVSPSVSSNS
-539 SPETYDFYS
+539 SPEEYS
-548 GLSTDWTVTEN
+548 FETGIGNDWTVA
-559 NYDNSVWAIS
+559 DNSAEESIWTNVNGS
-569 DLSQQARWEWYAGSN
+569 YSGFEWSN
-584 GSMKINNFELSEKGI
+584 GSLVVNNFERVKVGV
-599 IGGYSEIISKSFNLS
+599 IGGYTEIVSKSFNLS
-614 SYTTPAIKFSWSG
+614 NFSTPAIKFSWAG

-634 TNELRVHYSTNCGEN
+634 TNEITVHYSTNCGEN
-649 WLSLATLDPVTTS
+649 WLSLGTLDPVTTS
-662 RSGYIA
+662 RAGYIA
-668 TNFIPNEN
+668 TNFVPNEN

-692 VKFKVSYDGGTTN
+692 IKFKIAYSAGTTA
-705 HNNIYIDDIK
+705 HNNIYIDNIK
-715 IGEASSLLNENR
+715 IGEASSLFNENN
-727 NSISQKVT
+727 NSISQKIS

-757 NIEIINILGE
+757 SIDIINILGE
-767 KVDNI
+767 KVYNI
-772 YKGFIQSDYYEINN
+772 FEGVIQSDYLEINN

>member
-1 MTKFLTTII
+1 MTKFLTTTI

-39 HQNPEFYK
+39 HQNPEFYQ
-47 SILEK
+47 SISEK
-52 NQNLKQEFE
+52 NQSLKQEFE
-61 RIQNNLDFNSLRSTS
+61 RIQNNLDISSLRSTS

-99 EVVQYAID
+99 EVVQEAID

-143 TDPEGQLTNGIV
+143 IDPNGESTNGIV
-155 RVKSPLSNEPSPRN
+155 RVKSPLTNEPSPRN
-169 AVKALSYWNSYQYF
+169 AVKSVSYWNSYQYF
-183 NIWVIKKFLPESNGN
+183 NIWVIKKFLPEPNGN

-318 VEVINETLQGDGT
+318 VEVINETLEGDGT

-338 MWSDVNIDET
+338 MWSEVNIDET

-354 LPPICTKQLNIFE
+354 LPPTCTKQLNIFE

-385 SRIFGNNISS
+385 SRIFGNSISS

-419 HTYANEGTYDVKLT
+419 HTYANEGTYDVKFK
-433 ITYDEVIKLRA
+433 ITYDEVIKVRA

-449 IPATDPSLIQTITT
+449 IPATDPSLIQAITT
-463 DKVVQGTQDE
+463 DKIVQGTQDE
-473 LNNMSASSISSHYI
+473 LNNMSASNISSHYI

-520 AEIVK
+520 TEIVK
-525 SAFVTVNPASSQNT
+525 AGFITVSPSVSSNS
-539 SPETYDFYS
+539 SPEEYS
-548 GLSTDWTVTEN
+548 FETGIGNDWTVA
-559 NYDNSVWAIS
+559 DNSAEESIWTNVNGS
-569 DLSQQARWEWYAGSN
+569 YSGFEWSN
-584 GSMKINNFELSEKGI
+584 GSLVVNNFERVKVGV
-599 IGGYSEIISKSFNLS
+599 IGGYTEIVSKSFNLS
-614 SYTTPAIKFSWSG
+614 NFSTPAIKFSWAG

-634 TNELRVHYSTNCGEN
+634 TNEITVHYSTNCGEN
-649 WLSLATLDPVTTS
+649 WLSLGTLDPVTTS
-662 RSGYIA
+662 RAGYIA
-668 TNFIPNEN
+668 TNFVPNEN

-692 VKFKVSYDGGTTN
+692 IKFKIAYSAGTTA
-705 HNNIYIDDIK
+705 HNNIYIDNIK
-715 IGEASSLLNENR
+715 IGEASSLFNENN
-727 NSISQKVT
+727 NSISQKIS

-757 NIEIINILGE
+757 SIDIINILGE
-767 KVDNI
+767 KVYNI
-772 YKGFIQSDYYEINN
+772 FEGVIQSDYLEINN

-812 IILN
+812 IILK